1 MDFHDMLE
9 NLSYSLNSAGF
20 DIAHIGDVQ
29 ELSSA
34 LDTLGIDVSRL
45 GDYQMDLLLDALH
58 HSGMTVA
65 HPGAPAVDTLAGEHH
80 QDISVASKTSP
91 DGIIAAVASGATAG
105 LKDSAEKAVKDAYDG
120 LITFFKGRYQKH
132 ENVRKI

>member
-9 NLSYSLNSAGF
+9 NLSDSLNSAGF

-34 LDTLGIDVSRL
+34 LHTLDIDVSQL

-58 HSGMTVA
+58 HSCMTVD
-65 HPGAPAVDTLAGEHH
+65 HPGDPAAG
-80 QDISVASKTSP
+80 
-91 DGIIAAVASGATAG
+91 GIIAAVASGATAG
-105 LKDSAEKAVKDAYDG
+105 FTDTTKKAVKDAYDG

-132 ENVRKI
+132 QNLRKK